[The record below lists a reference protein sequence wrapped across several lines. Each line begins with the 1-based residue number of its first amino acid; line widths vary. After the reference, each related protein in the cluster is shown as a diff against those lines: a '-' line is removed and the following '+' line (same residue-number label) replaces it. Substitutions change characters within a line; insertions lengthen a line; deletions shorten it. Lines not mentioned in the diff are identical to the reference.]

1 MDGRKIDRSPFRMRS
16 RSGSRLWARAIP
28 PAVMLVKPADS
39 AKRERKATW
48 CGRFFFLSPER

>member
-39 AKRERKATW
+39 AKRKRKATW
-48 CGRFFFLSPER
+48 C